1 MTLYEFIKVANKDYD
16 TYDTVYDAVVTVCS
30 FDEKDEKSGD
40 NYDKFRIEIMKY
52 VEVVKSISGCEL
64 VCNWT
69 DMIKRNEAV
78 FREYTEQFWDTRW
91 QNLDE
96 DDFIYEWIDE
106 IHKYCAGYSSEQN
119 YQRLV
124 TEYLPRLQ

>member
-16 TYDTVYDAVVTVCS
+16 TYDTVYDTVVTVCA
-30 FDEKDEKSGD
+30 FNEEDEKSED
-40 NYDKFRIEIMKY
+40 NYEKFRIGIMKY
-52 VEVVKSISGCEL
+52 VEVIKGISGYEL
-64 VCNWT
+64 VCDWT
-69 DMIKRNEAV
+69 GMIKRNEAV

-119 YQRLV
+119 YKRLV
-124 TEYLPRLQ
+124 EEYLPRLK